1 MRVGQ
6 ANTDIHNF
14 GHYLVK
20 LLDTNSLYWDKLESI
35 SPDYDLLNDHN
46 ETYFIKTDELLE
58 AKEGFIISS
67 HTYGRKLNIRGKN
80 IVLVYNEDIEPEY
93 LTDNPFSVAVNRESD
108 SMHTLLI
115 NFNTFVKLIANK
127 DYNGIYSFFATFYKW
142 LCGAESTQSHLYAV
156 LTYIDVVYH
165 NLDLEKVK
173 TFIDFNLAKSTDIL
187 SQVVMSKF
195 NVPNVHGFTARVLA
209 IMEVDNNNIFAELYY
224 YPRYTNDLIKAGIE
238 PEFSL
243 KGFLATIE
251 EAFEHQHD
259 ENIELRNAFIDA
271 NYFNNATMEVD
282 AESKYEKIVFTQLL
296 KFEPRL
302 EQQIDLLFGMPKEL
316 LETTMDII
324 YKTIG
329 DCIEKYGIKE
339 VDPEEEKERKLQLES
354 DIEAQIKKAI
364 EGMDK
369 K

>member
-1 MRVGQ
+1 MQVGQ

-35 SPDYDLLNDHN
+35 SPDYNLLNDHN
-46 ETYFIKTDELLE
+46 ESYFIKYDELI
-58 AKEGFIISS
+58 ASDPGIIVTT
-67 HTYGRKLNIRGKN
+67 HTFGRKLNIRGKN
-80 IVLVYNEDIEPEY
+80 IILVYNEDIEPEY

-108 SMHTLLI
+108 SMYTLLI
-115 NFNTFVKLIANK
+115 NFNVFVKLVAKK
-127 DYNGIYSFFATFYKW
+127 DYNGIYSFFATFFKW
-142 LCGAESTQSHLYAV
+142 LCGGESTQSHLYSV

-165 NLDLEKVK
+165 NLNLEKVK

-195 NVPNVHGFTARVLA
+195 NVPNVHGFVAEVLD
-209 IMEVDNNNIFAELYY
+209 IMEINNNNIFAKLYY
-224 YPRYTNDLIKAGIE
+224 YPRYTNNLIRAGIE

-296 KFEPRL
+296 EFEPRL

-324 YKTIG
+324 YKTID
-329 DCIEKYGIKE
+329 DCIEKYGIKQ

>member
-1 MRVGQ
+1 M
-6 ANTDIHNF
+6 
-14 GHYLVK
+14 
-20 LLDTNSLYWDKLESI
+20 
-35 SPDYDLLNDHN
+35 
-46 ETYFIKTDELLE
+46 
-58 AKEGFIISS
+58 
-67 HTYGRKLNIRGKN
+67 
-80 IVLVYNEDIEPEY
+80 
-93 LTDNPFSVAVNRESD
+93 
-108 SMHTLLI
+108 
-115 NFNTFVKLIANK
+115 
-127 DYNGIYSFFATFYKW
+127 
-142 LCGAESTQSHLYAV
+142 
-156 LTYIDVVYH
+156 
-165 NLDLEKVK
+165 
-173 TFIDFNLAKSTDIL
+173 
-187 SQVVMSKF
+187 
-195 NVPNVHGFTARVLA
+195 
-209 IMEVDNNNIFAELYY
+209 
-224 YPRYTNDLIKAGIE
+224 
-238 PEFSL
+238 
-243 KGFLATIE
+243 ATIE

-259 ENIELRNAFIDA
+259 ENIELRDAFIDA

>member
-1 MRVGQ
+1 
-6 ANTDIHNF
+6 
-14 GHYLVK
+14 
-20 LLDTNSLYWDKLESI
+20 
-35 SPDYDLLNDHN
+35 
-46 ETYFIKTDELLE
+46 
-58 AKEGFIISS
+58 
-67 HTYGRKLNIRGKN
+67 
-80 IVLVYNEDIEPEY
+80 
-93 LTDNPFSVAVNRESD
+93 
-108 SMHTLLI
+108 
-115 NFNTFVKLIANK
+115 
-127 DYNGIYSFFATFYKW
+127 
-142 LCGAESTQSHLYAV
+142 
-156 LTYIDVVYH
+156 
-165 NLDLEKVK
+165 
-173 TFIDFNLAKSTDIL
+173 
-187 SQVVMSKF
+187 MSKF
-195 NVPNVHGFTARVLA
+195 NVPNVHGFVARVLA
-209 IMEVDNNNIFAELYY
+209 IMEVDNNNIFAELFY

-296 KFEPRL
+296 EFEPRL

-324 YKTIG
+324 YKTID

-354 DIEAQIKKAI
+354 DIEDQIKKAI